1 MSDVVIKFDHV
12 SKEYRLGAIGGGTL
26 KGDLQ
31 SFMAR
36 IRGKEDPNSM
46 IGTKAITGNERFL
59 ALDDISFEVRKGE
72 ALGIIG
78 HNGAGK
84 STLLKLL
91 SRVTAPSKGTI
102 SYNGRIASMLEVGTG
117 FHPELTGRENVYMNG
132 AILGMTKAEIS
143 KKFDEIVNFAEME
156 KFIDTPVKRYS
167 SGMYVK
173 LAFSVAAHLDSEIM
187 VMDEVLAV
195 GDMAFQKKC
204 LTKMK
209 NAAKKE
215 GRTVLYVSHNM
226 NTIRQLCDRC
236 IVLDRGKVI
245 FDGDVEQAIKI
256 YLNANQTP
264 TLYEDYSA
272 YIRPDF
278 IKNQPLKLLSA
289 QILHKNDAV
298 FEHNESL
305 CLKLSWE
312 YVRDVE
318 DVGLRIE
325 MWNTEDVPQAT
336 FILCDIHSGKK
347 GENIC
352 MTVELDIS
360 LFMDATYRMIYTF
373 FNKDEFGNGVDL
385 DCVRGLCFEKTTTGT
400 EKKWVWRPKVWGYFQ
415 MPEPTILS
423 LENQKGNAIC
433 Q

>member
-1 MSDVVIKFDHV
+1 MSEIAIRFDHV

-31 SFMAR
+31 SFMAK
-36 IRGKEDPNSM
+36 IRGKEDPNLM
-46 IGTKAITGNERFL
+46 IGAKARNGNERFL
-59 ALDDISFEVRKGE
+59 ALDDISFEVHKGE

-91 SRVTAPSKGTI
+91 SRVTAPSGGTI

-132 AILGMTKAEIS
+132 AILGMTKAEIDR
-143 KKFDEIVNFAEME
+143 KFDEIVAFAEME

-187 VMDEVLAV
+187 IMDEVLAV

-204 LTKMK
+204 LAKMK
-209 NAAKKE
+209 KAANQE

-236 IVLDRGKVI
+236 VVLDRGRVV
-245 FDGDVEQAIKI
+245 FQGDVEQAIKL
-256 YLNANQTP
+256 YLNNHENPA
-264 TLYEDYSA
+264 LCADYSD
-272 YIRPDF
+272 YVRPDF
-278 IKNQPLKLLSA
+278 IHNQPLKLLSA
-289 QILHKNDAV
+289 EFLHKEDTV
-298 FEHNESL
+298 FQHDEEMY
-305 CLKLSWE
+305 LKLRWE
-312 YVRDVE
+312 NLKDVS

-325 MWNTEDVPQAT
+325 MLNTEDVAQAT
-336 FILCDIHSGKK
+336 YILCDMYSGKQ
-347 GENIC
+347 GETAS
-352 MTVELDIS
+352 MTVKLDIS
-360 LFMDATYRMIYTF
+360 LFMDATYRMVYTF
-373 FNKDEFGNGVDL
+373 FHKDEYGNGVDL
-385 DCVRGLCFEKTTTGT
+385 DCVRGLCFEKTTVGM
-400 EKKWVWRPKVWGYFQ
+400 EKKWVWRPKFWGYLQ
-415 MPEPTILS
+415 MPEPTILE
-423 LENQKGNAIC
+423 LKDN
-433 Q
+433 